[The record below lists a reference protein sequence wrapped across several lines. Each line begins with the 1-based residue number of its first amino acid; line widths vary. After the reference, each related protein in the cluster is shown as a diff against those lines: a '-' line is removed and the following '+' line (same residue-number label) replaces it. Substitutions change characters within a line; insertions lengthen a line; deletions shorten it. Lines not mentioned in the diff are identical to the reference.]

1 MVIIFHF
8 LAVYIVYGD
17 VFPLRLEKNT
27 KGSSLGLFLVVES
40 TDISVK
46 SDFPSKQYKIDCVA
60 ELLSVS

>member
-46 SDFPSKQYKIDCVA
+46 SDFQTKKYKIDCVA
-60 ELLSVS
+60 ELLSMP